1 MQNNEREIEVNG
13 KIYTLTVRRSIVYKI
28 ATIVPEVLKI
38 YKKSKQEGKEVVNGD
53 EISQDALVE
62 LLNESTID
70 KLYDNMNVIFY
81 ELIKVKHNISFEKSN
96 EIYANFNKEYNDV
109 DDKLMSLIEKVFT
122 QGIPREKKK
131 NLNW

>member
-13 KIYTLTVRRSIVYKI
+13 KSYILTVQRSIIFKI

-38 YKKSKQEGKEVVNGD
+38 YKKSSQSDNKPREELSQE
-53 EISQDALVE
+53 ALVE
-62 LLNESTID
+62 LFNESTID

-81 ELIKVKHNISFEKSN
+81 EMLKVKHKEISFETSN
-96 EIYANFNKEYNDV
+96 KIYADFNKEYNDV
-109 DDKLMSLIEKVFT
+109 DEKLMTLIEKVFT
-122 QGIPREKKK
+122 QGIPRENKK